1 MSYKKVPF
9 LSLLEEIVDNRGKT
23 CPTATDGIPL
33 IATNCIK
40 NENLYPTY
48 ENIRYVSNETYKSW
62 FRGHPLPGDIIFV
75 TKGSPG
81 QTCWVPDPV
90 NFCIAQDM
98 VSIRVNEKSIYAKYL
113 FALLRSKHVQK
124 QIENMHVGTLIPH
137 FKKGDFDK
145 LNLCIDEDREVQKRI
160 GDFYFILSNKIELNL
175 RMNKT
180 LESIAQAIFK
190 EWFVDF
196 RFPGFDG
203 ELVDGV
209 PKGWKNGKVS
219 DTCLVNTNSLSNK
232 DGIDDILYVEISE
245 VEKGFIKNI
254 STYKRGEEPSRAKRK
269 LYHGD
274 IVLSTVRPN
283 RGSYFLAYKPEINLI
298 ASTGFAVFTA
308 TKVPY
313 SFLYSFLTSKEQ
325 IDYYG
330 RMADG
335 AAYPSINP
343 SLIMNMELLIP
354 TVKVLGLFN
363 DVVGII
369 YDKIYEN
376 WKQNKILTQIRD
388 SLLPRLMSG
397 KIRTIEYGC

>member
-1 MSYKKVPF
+1 M
-9 LSLLEEIVDNRGKT
+9 
-23 CPTATDGIPL
+23 
-33 IATNCIK
+33 
-40 NENLYPTY
+40 
-48 ENIRYVSNETYKSW
+48 
-62 FRGHPLPGDIIFV
+62 
-75 TKGSPG
+75 
-81 QTCWVPDPV
+81 
-90 NFCIAQDM
+90 
-98 VSIRVNEKSIYAKYL
+98 
-113 FALLRSKHVQK
+113 
-124 QIENMHVGTLIPH
+124 
-137 FKKGDFDK
+137 
-145 LNLCIDEDREVQKRI
+145 
-160 GDFYFILSNKIELNL
+160 
-175 RMNKT
+175 
-180 LESIAQAIFK
+180 
-190 EWFVDF
+190 
-196 RFPGFDG
+196 
-203 ELVDGV
+203 
-209 PKGWKNGKVS
+209 
-219 DTCLVNTNSLSNK
+219 
-232 DGIDDILYVEISE
+232 
-245 VEKGFIKNI
+245 
-254 STYKRGEEPSRAKRK
+254 
-269 LYHGD
+269 
-274 IVLSTVRPN
+274 
-283 RGSYFLAYKPEINLI
+283 AYKPEINLI